1 MRPQYSNST
10 LSGLEAGSRARLAKV
25 LRAAHG
31 TVTPELAAVAL
42 GEPGLNAAK
51 LLARW
56 AAQGW
61 LQRVRRGI
69 YVPVPLESERAD
81 SAPEDAWLI
90 AQTAFS
96 PCFIAGWS
104 AVEHWSLTE
113 QIFRSVCVATARRPR
128 QRQQTMGGIT
138 FVLHTVAQ
146 TKFFGLKSVWRGQT
160 KVQVSDSSRTV
171 VDLLADPSW
180 GGGIRFVADVL
191 SNYLKSEHRNLPL
204 VLDYAGRLGNRAV
217 YKRLGFLLEQQAP
230 GEIDVIAACASRMSA
245 GYAKLDPQLDCSKL
259 VTAWGLWVP
268 ASWQR
273 GGVA

>member
-1 MRPQYSNST
+1 MLSNSSKP
-10 LSGLEAGSRARLAKV
+10 LAGLEAASRARLAKV

-31 TVTPELAAVAL
+31 TVTPEVAAEALGQPRAAVS
-42 GEPGLNAAK
+42 K

-61 LQRVRRGI
+61 LQRVRQGI

-90 AQTAFS
+90 AQAAFA

-113 QIFRSVCVATARRPR
+113 QVFRSVCVATAKRPR

-146 TKFFGLKSVWRGQT
+146 PRFFGLKGVWRGQT
-160 KVQVSDSSRTV
+160 KVQVSDPSRTL

-180 GGGIRFVADVL
+180 GGGIRFAADVL
-191 SNYLKSEHRNLPL
+191 GNYLKSEHRNLPL
-204 VLDYAGRLGNRAV
+204 MLDYAGRLGNRAV
-217 YKRLGFLLEQQAP
+217 FKRLGFLLEQLVPEEA
-230 GEIDVIAACASRMSA
+230 DAIAVCASRLSA
-245 GYAKLDPQLDCSKL
+245 GYAKLDPQLDCSRL

-268 ASWQR
+268 VGWQR
-273 GGVA
+273 GGAA